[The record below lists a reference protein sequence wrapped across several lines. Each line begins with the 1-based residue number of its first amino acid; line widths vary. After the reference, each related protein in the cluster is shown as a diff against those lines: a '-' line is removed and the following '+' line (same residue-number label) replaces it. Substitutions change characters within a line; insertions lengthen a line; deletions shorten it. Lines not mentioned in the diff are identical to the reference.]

1 MRTGDEDKPNIEVK
15 GEAMSNEFTFGD
27 LTMFLECAWSGNN
40 YKPPCDHPLCREH
53 RNGKCLEARAVVLA
67 RLADYARLKAE
78 NEKLQENAM
87 RDYAAHLELKAR
99 AEKAEADLAQL
110 QSACYDGCAT
120 GDSVFD
126 ELKWT
131 TKERDTL
138 KTALARFKPLIEAA
152 GKIGGTVA
160 VEIWD
165 WLHSESA
172 ICPPWVNTEN
182 SRAVRAV
189 LAAIPEAEKREEE
202 PGYPRIVLIDCPV
215 CGFRQRAGVHFYFG
229 DPLPS
234 YGHECCQCGHEIGE
248 SEWNESAEK
257 RGNK

>member
-1 MRTGDEDKPNIEVK
+1 MKPEIEKALEILRQVAEYEPGGLAALALLREELERGDKADNKTL
-15 GEAMSNEFTFGD
+15 M
-27 LTMFLECAWSGNN
+27 
-40 YKPPCDHPLCREH
+40 
-53 RNGKCLEARAVVLA
+53 
-67 RLADYARLKAE
+67 RLAQDLGVDFSTAKIIFDKAWRE
-78 NEKLQENAM
+78 
-87 RDYAAHLELKAR
+87 
-99 AEKAEADLAQL
+99 AEA
-110 QSACYDGCAT
+110 T
-120 GDSVFD
+120 
-126 ELKWT
+126 
-131 TKERDTL
+131 
-138 KTALARFKPLIEAA
+138 LARFKPLIEAA